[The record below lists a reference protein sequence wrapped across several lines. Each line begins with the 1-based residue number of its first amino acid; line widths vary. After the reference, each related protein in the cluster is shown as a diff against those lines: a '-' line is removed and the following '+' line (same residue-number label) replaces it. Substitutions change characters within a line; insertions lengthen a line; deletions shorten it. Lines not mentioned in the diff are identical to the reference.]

1 MVVLEET
8 HVHEG
13 TLGTGIDEDF
23 NRNRGQFV
31 GKDVGRQS
39 KAETG

>member
-1 MVVLEET
+1 VVLEET

-13 TLGTGIDEDF
+13 SLGAGIDEDF
-23 NRNRGQFV
+23 DRNWRQFV
-31 GKDVGRQS
+31 GKDTGRQS